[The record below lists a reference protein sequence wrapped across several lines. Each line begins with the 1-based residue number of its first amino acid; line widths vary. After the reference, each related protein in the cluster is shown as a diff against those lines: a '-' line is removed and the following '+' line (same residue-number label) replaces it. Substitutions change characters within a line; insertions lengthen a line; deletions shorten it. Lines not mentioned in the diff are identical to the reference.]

1 MKRSFSYAVY
11 DAYVYAPKAKA
22 VRLIRERSFD
32 KHYRRCPKGVRFG
45 DWLNSLD
52 MVELYEFYFKH
63 GHMWVKFALGG
74 DPWAGR
80 KECIRQAKQYLY
92 WASWVRKGIRPTR
105 QGVYGPLTLF

>member
-45 DWLNSLD
+45 DWIDNLD
-52 MVELYEFYFKH
+52 MIELYEFYFKH
-63 GHMWVKFALGG
+63 GHMWVQFGLGG
-74 DPWAGR
+74 DPYAGR
-80 KECIRQAKQYLY
+80 KACIENAKKYLL
-92 WASWVRKGIRPTR
+92 WASWVRKGIRPTWK
-105 QGVYGPLTLF
+105 GVEGIHTRF